1 MLARVMLLAMTD
13 FVQPWPADVV
23 VSGIAGL
30 LIGLI
35 VYLLRLEFREK
46 REQRKFREQRLRQ
59 RRGHWGYE

>member
-1 MLARVMLLAMTD
+1 MLARVMLLAMTT

-35 VYLLRLEFREK
+35 VYLLRLEFQERRERRK
-46 REQRKFREQRLRQ
+46 LEEHRQRQRLAIW
-59 RRGHWGYE
+59 GHE

>member
-1 MLARVMLLAMTD
+1 MLLAMTD

-35 VYLLRLEFREK
+35 VYLLRLEFQERRERRK
-46 REQRKFREQRLRQ
+46 LEEHRQRQRLAIW
-59 RRGHWGYE
+59 GHE